1 MWRTVPHG
9 RNDAILPA
17 TTMTRFIHG
26 IVVRASS
33 ERFYAGGQSPAILL
47 VLRALGT
54 CTVPRSRKW
63 SLLPRA
69 GGLAKRVAGPQL
81 ASLNVLMMP
90 KSIRVVSLQHR
101 RHPLGLLYP
110 ATTKRFL
117 VVHKDPGLVLHAAP
131 PVAPNQLGRSVLH
144 ARSNVPSSR
153 ATKTA
158 ATPLTPLDGERDLSE
173 AAHHFSQNLWRLG
186 SQHGVVP
193 TSVSGSDI
201 APSSLLY
208 LYWHETS
215 VLSSACLHI
224 FRCRLARV
232 GLC

>member
-1 MWRTVPHG
+1 MP
-9 RNDAILPA
+9 
-17 TTMTRFIHG
+17 FIRG
-26 IVVRASS
+26 IVVKASS
-33 ERFYAGGQSPAILL
+33 ERVYARGQSPANLL
-47 VLRALGT
+47 VLRALGKR
-54 CTVPRSRKW
+54 TVPRSRKW

-69 GGLAKRVAGPQL
+69 GGQAKRVAGPQL
-81 ASLNVLMMP
+81 ASLNVLTMRR
-90 KSIRVVSLQHR
+90 SIRAVSLQHR

-110 ATTKRFL
+110 AMIKRFL
-117 VVHKDPGLVLHAAP
+117 AVHKGPGQALHAAP
-131 PVAPNQLGRSVLH
+131 PVVFTQLGRSVLH

-201 APSSLLY
+201 APSSFCICIGTRL
-208 LYWHETS
+208 
-215 VLSSACLHI
+215 VC
-224 FRCRLARV
+224 FRLFVCTFSGAAWPGSDYADQAV
-232 GLC
+232 YHFTPC